1 MTLCPIALAVTCNR
15 CPAFKI
21 CPATRILGDQ
31 KTVSSASL
39 MRSSALTQS
48 LKKAVKK
55 GAKPPDAQAA
65 SPKAKAAAVAKPV
78 AKAPANNPSAATP
91 KFTRKKSK

>member
-31 KTVSSASL
+31 KTVSSANL

-55 GAKPPDAQAA
+55 GAKSPDGQVAA
-65 SPKAKAAAVAKPV
+65 AKPKAVVIPV
-78 AKAPANNPSAATP
+78 AKIPAKNASAATP